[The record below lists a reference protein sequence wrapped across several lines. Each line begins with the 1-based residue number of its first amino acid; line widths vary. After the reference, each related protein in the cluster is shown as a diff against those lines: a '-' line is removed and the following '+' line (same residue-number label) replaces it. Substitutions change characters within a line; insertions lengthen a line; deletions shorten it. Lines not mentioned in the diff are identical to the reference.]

1 MRVVGEPYQ
10 WIVRLL
16 TVLLALILPIGLGRW
31 LYSWGEVVWLSPGV
45 WMSAGFYS
53 CLLLFWRLW
62 GELVTLL
69 LGEKLLYVLLLLTN
83 MAILI
88 FLLTVAVQL
97 DGGLFCVL
105 VLKMIC
111 PFLPWY
117 VWL

>member
-1 MRVVGEPYQ
+1 MRIVGGPYQ

-45 WMSAGFYS
+45 WLSAGFYS
-53 CLLLFWRLW
+53 CLLLLWRLW
-62 GELVTLL
+62 GELVTLP
-69 LGEKLLYVLLLLTN
+69 LGEKLLYVLLLLMN

-111 PFLPWY
+111 PFLPWS

>member
-1 MRVVGEPYQ
+1 
-10 WIVRLL
+10 
-16 TVLLALILPIGLGRW
+16 
-31 LYSWGEVVWLSPGV
+31 
-45 WMSAGFYS
+45 MSAGFYS

-111 PFLPWY
+111 PFLPWP

>member
-69 LGEKLLYVLLLLTN
+69 LGEKLLYVLLLLTEYGYPD
-83 MAILI
+83 LS
-88 FLLTVAVQL
+88 L
-97 DGGLFCVL
+97 DGGSAAGWRAVCVL
-105 VLKMIC
+105 VLK
-111 PFLPWY
+111 
-117 VWL
+117 